1 LSSATVCEVKSGGKP
16 KYDAVVFSSSVKKI
30 YCYTLFNDVENEG
43 FIYHAWFFRDKLISK
58 VKLKVKPPIWA
69 TFSRI
74 YIRESDIGPW
84 RVDIL
89 DETGKIIDVIR
100 FSVVE

>member
-1 LSSATVCEVKSGGKP
+1 LSSATVCEVISGGKP

-30 YCYTLFNDVENEG
+30 YCYTLFNDVKNEG
-43 FIYHAWFFRDKLISK
+43 FIYHVWFFRDKLISK